1 MPISCSTQKA
11 IGEAEGHSITFE
23 LSSTF
28 YSLYLIF
35 KFHMPD
41 AFRKVIKLEME
52 DKVVSNI
59 R

>member
-1 MPISCSTQKA
+1 MPGSCSTQA
-11 IGEAEGHSITFE
+11 TGEAEGHSITFE

-28 YSLYLIF
+28 YSLYLIY

-52 DKVVSNI
+52 DKV
-59 R
+59 